1 VLVQKAG
8 NLELLASKVKSL
20 TSGFHSTGSTALQV
34 FKQSSCGQATSTMP
48 VLSKGQGERS
58 VTQPDVPKVALG
70 CIAFKISMI
79 HKQICNSHYLSQFAT
94 FFIEP
99 PTESSTPN
107 GLYS

>member
-1 VLVQKAG
+1 VLFRRQR
-8 NLELLASKVKSL
+8 NLELLASKVKESHFRLSL
-20 TSGFHSTGSTALQV
+20 DSSTALQV

-107 GLYS
+107 GL